1 MVHLTPLSVA
11 DTHRYVFLRRCLIW
25 LLIEAPCR
33 CFMLNL
39 HNHYF
44 IVIQAGMIYI
54 KQPKQLVTNEVY
66 HVIINSKLS
75 VNRLDDRKG

>member
-1 MVHLTPLSVA
+1 
-11 DTHRYVFLRRCLIW
+11 
-25 LLIEAPCR
+25 
-33 CFMLNL
+33 MLNL